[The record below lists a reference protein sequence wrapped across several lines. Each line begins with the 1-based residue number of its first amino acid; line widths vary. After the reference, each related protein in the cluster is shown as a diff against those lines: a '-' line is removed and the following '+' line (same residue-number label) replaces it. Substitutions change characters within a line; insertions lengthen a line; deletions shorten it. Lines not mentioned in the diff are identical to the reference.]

1 MAVNIEKVSQ
11 WPRVWRNHFS
21 SEWKGYLLTTENA
34 YSLPVPVL
42 KGKTGGDSLPE
53 GWTGFETDLESIRKY
68 SIRLVMDA
76 YALSVDIETRPDNT

>member
-1 MAVNIEKVSQ
+1 MVVNIEKVSQ

-53 GWTGFETDLESIRKY
+53 GWTGFETDFGIESETLDPISIFPWESI
-68 SIRLVMDA
+68 
-76 YALSVDIETRPDNT
+76 